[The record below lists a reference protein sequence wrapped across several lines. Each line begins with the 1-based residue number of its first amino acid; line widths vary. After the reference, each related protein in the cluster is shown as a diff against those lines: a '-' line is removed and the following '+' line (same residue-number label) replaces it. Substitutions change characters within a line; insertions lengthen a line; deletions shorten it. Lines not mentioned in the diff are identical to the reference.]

1 MNSNIFMSQ
10 KNLNNASN
18 VKNILLEQNDKIN
31 KINEQNNNVN
41 EDLFIQKNKY
51 NSLTSWIWWFIP
63 LYIQNYFK
71 SNMQNIDENEDEND
85 KKNIL
90 MSNDILDNIIELKT
104 TSIEI
109 GKILDKQNKN
119 LSIINNNVINSDYC
133 KG

>member
-1 MNSNIFMSQ
+1 MSQ

-31 KINEQNNNVN
+31 KINEKNNNVN

-71 SNMQNIDENEDEND
+71 TNKQDIIEIEIENENKND
-85 KKNIL
+85 KKNIV
-90 MSNDILDNIIELKT
+90 MSDDILDNIIELKT

-119 LSIINNNVINSDYC
+119 LSIINNNIVYSDY
-133 KG
+133 